1 MPTEYDSEIVETG
14 MEKRGDHKANFNIA
28 EEFVKKRLITVGC
41 DRGSVVFLSIDN
53 MDKIFTRITYH
64 REAIIA
70 IETVYCP

>member
-1 MPTEYDSEIVETG
+1 
-14 MEKRGDHKANFNIA
+14 MEKRGDRRGDVNIE

-41 DRGSVVFLSIDN
+41 DRGSVVFLPIDN
-53 MDKIFTRITYH
+53 MDRIFTRITYH